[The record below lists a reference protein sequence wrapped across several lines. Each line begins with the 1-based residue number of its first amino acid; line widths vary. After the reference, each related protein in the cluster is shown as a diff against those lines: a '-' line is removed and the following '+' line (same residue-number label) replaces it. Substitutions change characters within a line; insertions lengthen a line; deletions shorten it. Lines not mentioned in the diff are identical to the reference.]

1 MASDYVIMSINLWTE
16 VGNDEEIVVCNF
28 SGHRLSCFE
37 VLEGDLL
44 SPLQS
49 QEAKKK
55 PGPNGV
61 KDRAFMQSRLSPY
74 KPYFY
79 LSLVSLV

>member
-1 MASDYVIMSINLWTE
+1 MASDYVIVSINLRPE

-49 QEAKKK
+49 QEAKK
-55 PGPNGV
+55 
-61 KDRAFMQSRLSPY
+61 SPVRMGS
-74 KPYFY
+74 KTEP
-79 LSLVSLV
+79 LCKVG